1 MRVYKA
7 RSGPFSEQPFYKPEE
22 VENIC
27 ADELRKVN
35 LLPSTPGP
43 VRIDRFVEK
52 RFNIDRVEYGELPEG
67 VLGLIEFGPKG
78 VRRIAVSQSLDEEGS
93 KSAERRISTTLAHEA
108 GHGLLHAHLFVL
120 GEKPASLFR
129 GDPYPNESGILCRGE
144 DIQGAPEQRKKKYEW
159 WEYQANMAIGPL
171 LLPKSLLMS
180 ALQPFLVKKGLLET
194 EGLEKGRREEAVRV
208 LAEIFELN
216 PVVVRIR
223 LEALFPPA
231 SAGQLAL

>member
-22 VENIC
+22 VESMCI
-27 ADELRKVN
+27 DELSKVD

-43 VRIDRFVEK
+43 VRIERFVEK
-52 RFNIDRVEYGELPEG
+52 RFKVTPAYEELPEG
-67 VLGLIEFGPKG
+67 VLGLIEFGPQG
-78 VRRIAVSQSLDEEGS
+78 VRRIAVSQALAEEGS

-144 DIQGAPEQRKKKYEW
+144 DIQGVPEQRKKKKYEW

-171 LLPKSLLMS
+171 LLPKSLVM
-180 ALQPFLVKKGLLET
+180 AAMQPFLVKKGLLEI
-194 EGLEKGRREEAVRV
+194 EGREEAIKA
-208 LAEIFELN
+208 LGEIFEVN

-231 SAGQLAL
+231 SAGQMTL